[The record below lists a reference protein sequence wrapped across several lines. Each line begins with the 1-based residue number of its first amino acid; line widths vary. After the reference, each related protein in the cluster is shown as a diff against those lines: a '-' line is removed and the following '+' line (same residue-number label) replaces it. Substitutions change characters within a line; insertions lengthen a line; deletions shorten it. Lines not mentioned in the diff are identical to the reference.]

1 MKLEE
6 AINRINKIDWKRV
19 GKVTGKDEMYLGY
32 EYLKRIAKF
41 IDEQNLNR
49 KRLKPLLI
57 NVAFEM
63 GYCSDKKYID
73 YCSMEVQ
80 KALIGYSVAA
90 YNLNCYLQLVDYA
103 EEDKELEQYLQIYEP
118 LIQLIE
124 RGFLYSIREGGF
136 MVYGVGFYPLHG
148 WYERCLNASEKYID
162 RNNHRVSN

>member
-73 YCSMEVQ
+73 YCELAALEVT
-80 KALIGYSVAA
+80 G
-90 YNLNCYLQLVDYA
+90 
-103 EEDKELEQYLQIYEP
+103 
-118 LIQLIE
+118 
-124 RGFLYSIREGGF
+124 EG
-136 MVYGVGFYPLHG
+136 YPLMQVKDG
-148 WYERCLNASEKYID
+148 GPWNGGCWLDNIKKKY
-162 RNNHRVSN
+162 NYNGRV